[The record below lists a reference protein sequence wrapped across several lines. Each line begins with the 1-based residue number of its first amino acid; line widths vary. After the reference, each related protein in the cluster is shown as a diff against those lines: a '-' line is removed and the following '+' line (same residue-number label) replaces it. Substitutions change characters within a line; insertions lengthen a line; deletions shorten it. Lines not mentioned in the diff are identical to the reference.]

1 MPIKGGLERFIVSR
15 KRQTAPSV
23 FSDAFPDGK
32 PLRTFPGIA
41 FVSATRKLLADRSAN
56 FAVMTALCTPV
67 ALALTA
73 FAIDEGSLYN
83 ERRAAQSIV
92 DLAAITAASNITN
105 AQQAVLTTLADNGIT
120 SVAVQQQ
127 GATVAPTASKAV
139 VQIVPGRYT
148 GVSTIAAGS
157 RFEAGKLP
165 YNAVQV
171 SLKKQGTLYFAGS
184 IMAPPTL
191 GTTAIASAQPQAAF
205 SVGSRL
211 ASLNGGIL
219 NALLGGLLGG
229 NISLSVMDYNSL
241 VSADVDVLSFS
252 DALATQLHLTG
263 VSYSDVLAS
272 KATVGQIATAMANVP
287 GLDHTAKIA
296 LQTMASSATNTVKIP
311 LSTLIDLGSVGDL
324 GIGQKPAGLNVTA
337 SALSMLT
344 AAAALANGTNQVA
357 VNLGA
362 TIPGLVSTTL
372 AVAIGEPMQNSAW
385 LAVGEAGTVVRTA
398 QTRIKLNASVTLGN
412 SNLGGGINLLAVN
425 LPLNV
430 EVAYAEAKLTDISC
444 PTGPSSIK
452 VSIAAQPGVVA
463 AHLANSSAS
472 GFADFTKPQSFSDAE
487 IADVSLKLLLINLN
501 LLQINGQSA
510 FAATNMTPTT
520 LTYNAT
526 DIANKTIKTAS
537 TKNLTQ
543 SLTTSLVNNLS
554 LSVNA
559 LGLGID
565 VTALLGAV
573 KPAVTTLL
581 NGVTAPVD
589 DLVYNVLG
597 ALGVHVGEADV
608 RVTGA
613 SCGRSVLVQ

>member
-1 MPIKGGLERFIVSR
+1 MPAKGGLM
-15 KRQTAPSV
+15 
-23 FSDAFPDGK
+23 
-32 PLRTFPGIA
+32 
-41 FVSATRKLLADRSAN
+41 SATRRLLADRRAN

-127 GATVAPTASKAV
+127 GANVAPTATKAV

-272 KATVGQIATAMANVP
+272 KATIGQIATAMANVP

-296 LQTMASSATNTVKIP
+296 LQTMASSATSTVKIP

-337 SALSMLT
+337 SALSMVT

-362 TIPGLVSTTL
+362 TIPGLTSTTL
-372 AVAIGEPMQNSAW
+372 SIAIGEPMQNSAW

-425 LPLNV
+425 LPLNI
-430 EVAYAEAKLTDISC
+430 EVAYAEAKLTDITC

-452 VSIAAQPGVVA
+452 VSIAAQPGVVE
-463 AHLANSSAS
+463 AHLAKSSAS

-510 FAATNMTPTT
+510 FSVTNMTPTN
-520 LTYNAT
+520 LTFNAT
-526 DIANKTIKTAS
+526 DIANKAIKTVS

-543 SLTTSLVNNLS
+543 SLTTSLINNLS

-559 LGLGID
+559 LGLGLD
-565 VTALLGAV
+565 GTALLGAV

-613 SCGRSVLVQ
+613 TCGRSVLVQ

>member
-1 MPIKGGLERFIVSR
+1 MMPIKGGLM
-15 KRQTAPSV
+15 A
-23 FSDAFPDGK
+23 
-32 PLRTFPGIA
+32 
-41 FVSATRKLLADRSAN
+41 ATRRLLVDRSAN

-105 AQQAVLTTLADNGIT
+105 AQQAVLTALSDNGIT
-120 SVAVQQQ
+120 SVAVQRQ
-127 GATVAPTASKAV
+127 GTTVAPTASKAV
-139 VQIVPGRYT
+139 VQVVPGRYT
-148 GVSTIAAGS
+148 GISTIAAGS

-171 SLKKQGTLYFAGS
+171 TLKKQGTLYFAGS

-241 VSADVDVLSFS
+241 VSADVDVLSFT

-263 VSYSDVLAS
+263 VSYNDVLAS
-272 KATVGQIATAMANVP
+272 KATIGQIATAMANVP
-287 GLDHTAKIA
+287 GLDRTAKLA
-296 LQTMASSATNTVKIP
+296 LQTMASSATNTVRIP

-362 TIPGLVSTTL
+362 TIPGLASTTL
-372 AVAIGEPMQNSAW
+372 AIAIGEPMQNSAW

-398 QTRIKLNASVTLGN
+398 QTRIKLNADVTVGN
-412 SNLGGGINLLAVN
+412 SNLGGGTSLVAVH

-430 EVAYAEAKLTDISC
+430 EVAYAEAKLTDITC
-444 PTGPSSIK
+444 PTGPSSIN
-452 VSIAAQPGVVA
+452 VSIAAQPGVVS
-463 AHLANSSAS
+463 AHLANSNAS
-472 GFADFTKPQSFSDAE
+472 GFADFAQPQSFSNAD
-487 IADVSLKLLLINLN
+487 IADLRLLLIP
-501 LLQINGQSA
+501 LLQVTGSSA
-510 FAATNMTPTT
+510 FSVTNMAPTN
-520 LTYNAT
+520 LTFSAT
-526 DIANKTIKTAS
+526 DIANKTIKTVS

-554 LSVNA
+554 LSINA
-559 LGLGID
+559 LGLGLN
-565 VTALLGAV
+565 VTALLGTV

-589 DLVYNVLG
+589 SLVYNVLG
-597 ALGVHVGEADV
+597 ALGVRVGEADV

-613 SCGRSVLVQ
+613 TCGRSVLVQ

>member
-1 MPIKGGLERFIVSR
+1 MSIKGGLM
-15 KRQTAPSV
+15 A
-23 FSDAFPDGK
+23 
-32 PLRTFPGIA
+32 
-41 FVSATRKLLADRSAN
+41 ATRRLVADRSAN

-92 DLAAITAASNITN
+92 DLAAITAASNIPN

-127 GATVAPTASKAV
+127 GTNVAPTATKAV

-148 GVSTIAAGS
+148 GVSTIAAGN

-219 NALLGGLLGG
+219 NALIGSLLGG

-241 VSADVDVLSFS
+241 ISADVDVLSFV
-252 DALATQLHLTG
+252 DQLAVQLRLTG

-287 GLDHTAKIA
+287 GLDRTAKIA

-311 LSTLIDLGSVGDL
+311 LSTLVDLGSVGGL
-324 GIGQKPAGLNVTA
+324 GLGQKPAGLSVEA

-362 TIPGLVSTTL
+362 TIPGLASTTL
-372 AVAIGEPMQNSAW
+372 AIAIGEPMQNSPW
-385 LAVGEAGTVVRTA
+385 LAVGESGTVVRTA
-398 QTRIKLNASVTLGN
+398 QTRIKLNASVTVGN

-430 EVAYAEAKLTDISC
+430 EVAYAEAKLTDITC

-452 VSIAAQPGVVA
+452 VSIATQPGVVE
-463 AHLANSSAS
+463 AHLADSNAS

-501 LLQINGQSA
+501 LLQIKGSSA
-510 FAATNMTPTT
+510 FSITNMAPTT
-520 LTYNAT
+520 LTYSAT
-526 DIANKTIKTAS
+526 DIANKAIKTVS
-537 TKNLTQ
+537 TRNLTQ
-543 SLTTSLVNNLS
+543 SLTTSLINKLS

-559 LGLGID
+559 LGLGLD

-589 DLVYNVLG
+589 SLVYNVLG
-597 ALGVHVGEADV
+597 TLGVHVGEADV

-613 SCGRSVLVQ
+613 TCGRSVLVQ

>member
-1 MPIKGGLERFIVSR
+1 MPIKGGLM
-15 KRQTAPSV
+15 A
-23 FSDAFPDGK
+23 
-32 PLRTFPGIA
+32 
-41 FVSATRKLLADRSAN
+41 ATRRLLADRSAN

-105 AQQAVLTTLADNGIT
+105 AQQAVLTALSDNGIT
-120 SVAVQQQ
+120 SVAVQRQ
-127 GATVAPTASKAV
+127 GTTVAPTASKAV
-139 VQIVPGRYT
+139 VQVVPGRYT
-148 GVSTIAAGS
+148 GISTIAAGS

-171 SLKKQGTLYFAGS
+171 TLKKQGTLYFAGS

-241 VSADVDVLSFS
+241 VSADVDVLSFT

-263 VSYSDVLAS
+263 VSYNDVLAS
-272 KATVGQIATAMANVP
+272 KATIGQIATAMANVP
-287 GLDHTAKIA
+287 GLDRTAKLA
-296 LQTMASSATNTVKIP
+296 LQTMASSATNTVRIP

-362 TIPGLVSTTL
+362 TIPGLASTTL
-372 AVAIGEPMQNSAW
+372 AIAVGEPMQNSAW

-398 QTRIKLNASVTLGN
+398 QTRIKLNADVTVGN
-412 SNLGGGINLLAVN
+412 SNLGGGTSLVAVH

-430 EVAYAEAKLTDISC
+430 EVAYAEAKLTDITC
-444 PTGPSSIK
+444 PTGPSSIN
-452 VSIAAQPGVVA
+452 VSIAAQPGVVS
-463 AHLANSSAS
+463 AHLANSNAS
-472 GFADFTKPQSFSDAE
+472 GFADFAQPQSFSNADIAE
-487 IADVSLKLLLINLN
+487 LRLLLIP
-501 LLQINGQSA
+501 LLQVTGSSA
-510 FAATNMTPTT
+510 FSVTNMAPTN
-520 LTYNAT
+520 LTFSAT
-526 DIANKTIKTAS
+526 DIANKTIKTVS

-554 LSVNA
+554 LSINA
-559 LGLGID
+559 LGLGLN
-565 VTALLGAV
+565 VTALLGTV
-573 KPAVTTLL
+573 KPAVATLL

-589 DLVYNVLG
+589 DLLYNVLG

-613 SCGRSVLVQ
+613 TCGRSVLVQ

>member
-1 MPIKGGLERFIVSR
+1 MRAKGGL
-15 KRQTAPSV
+15 
-23 FSDAFPDGK
+23 
-32 PLRTFPGIA
+32 IA
-41 FVSATRKLLADRSAN
+41 ATRRLLADRSAN

-105 AQQAVLTTLADNGIT
+105 AQQAVLTALSDNGIT

-127 GATVAPTASKAV
+127 GTTVAPTASKAV
-139 VQIVPGRYT
+139 VQVVPGRYT

-171 SLKKQGTLYFAGS
+171 TLKKQGTLYFAGS

-241 VSADVDVLSFS
+241 VSADVDVLSFI

-263 VSYSDVLAS
+263 VSYNDVLAS
-272 KATVGQIATAMANVP
+272 KATIGQIATAMANVP
-287 GLDHTAKIA
+287 GLDRTAKLA
-296 LQTMASSATNTVKIP
+296 LQTMASSATNTVRIP

-362 TIPGLVSTTL
+362 TIPGLASTTL
-372 AVAIGEPMQNSAW
+372 AIAIGEPMQNSAW

-398 QTRIKLNASVTLGN
+398 QTRIKLNADVTVGN
-412 SNLGGGINLLAVN
+412 SNLGGGTSLVAVH

-430 EVAYAEAKLTDISC
+430 EVAYAEGKLTDITC
-444 PTGPSSIK
+444 PTGPSSIN
-452 VSIAAQPGVVA
+452 VSIAAQPGVVS
-463 AHLANSSAS
+463 AHLANSNAS
-472 GFADFTKPQSFSDAE
+472 GFADFAQPQSFSNAD
-487 IADVSLKLLLINLN
+487 IADLRLLLIP
-501 LLQINGQSA
+501 LLQVTGSSA
-510 FAATNMTPTT
+510 FSVTNMAPTN
-520 LTYNAT
+520 LTFSAT
-526 DIANKTIKTAS
+526 DIANKTIKTVS

-554 LSVNA
+554 LSINA
-559 LGLGID
+559 LGLGLN
-565 VTALLGAV
+565 VTALLGTV

-589 DLVYNVLG
+589 SLVYNVLG
-597 ALGVHVGEADV
+597 ALGVRVGEADV

-613 SCGRSVLVQ
+613 TCGRSVLVQ

>member
-1 MPIKGGLERFIVSR
+1 MSIKGGLM
-15 KRQTAPSV
+15 A
-23 FSDAFPDGK
+23 
-32 PLRTFPGIA
+32 
-41 FVSATRKLLADRSAN
+41 ATRRLLADRSAN

-105 AQQAVLTTLADNGIT
+105 ARQAVLTTLADNGIT

-127 GATVAPTASKAV
+127 GANVAPTATKAV

-148 GVSTIAAGS
+148 GVSTIATGS

-191 GTTAIASAQPQAAF
+191 GTAAIASAQPQAAF

-241 VSADVDVLSFS
+241 VSADVDVLSFT

-272 KATVGQIATAMANVP
+272 KATIGQIATAMANVP

-296 LQTMASSATNTVKIP
+296 LQTMASSATNNVKIP
-311 LSTLIDLGSVGDL
+311 LSTLVDLGSVGSL
-324 GIGQKPAGLNVTA
+324 GLGQKPAGLSVDA

-357 VNLGA
+357 INLGA
-362 TIPGLVSTTL
+362 TIPGLTSTTL
-372 AVAIGEPMQNSAW
+372 SIAIGEPMQNSAW

-398 QTRIKLNASVTLGN
+398 QTRIKLNASVTVGN

-425 LPLNV
+425 LPLNI
-430 EVAYAEAKLTDISC
+430 EVAYAEGKLTDINC
-444 PTGPSSIK
+444 PTGPSSMK
-452 VSIAAQPGVVA
+452 VSIAAQPGVVE
-463 AHLANSSAS
+463 AHLADSSAS

-501 LLQINGQSA
+501 LLQIKGSSA
-510 FAATNMTPTT
+510 FSITNMAPTN
-520 LTYNAT
+520 LTFNAT
-526 DIANKTIKTAS
+526 DIANKAIKTVS

-559 LGLGID
+559 LGLGLD

-613 SCGRSVLVQ
+613 TCGRSVLVQ

>member
-1 MPIKGGLERFIVSR
+1 MMSIKGGMM
-15 KRQTAPSV
+15 A
-23 FSDAFPDGK
+23 
-32 PLRTFPGIA
+32 
-41 FVSATRKLLADRSAN
+41 ATRRLVADRSAN

-127 GATVAPTASKAV
+127 GTNVAPTATKAV
-139 VQIVPGRYT
+139 VQVVPGRYT

-219 NALLGGLLGG
+219 NALIGSLLGG

-241 VSADVDVLSFS
+241 ISADVDVLSFV
-252 DALATQLHLTG
+252 DQLAVQLRLTG

-287 GLDHTAKIA
+287 GLDRTAKIA
-296 LQTMASSATNTVKIP
+296 LQAMASSATNTVKIP
-311 LSTLIDLGSVGDL
+311 LSTLVDLGSVGSL
-324 GIGQKPAGLNVTA
+324 GLGQKPAGLSVDA
-337 SALSMLT
+337 SAFSMLT

-362 TIPGLVSTTL
+362 TIPGLTSTTL
-372 AVAIGEPMQNSAW
+372 AIAIGEPMQNSPW
-385 LAVGEAGTVVRTA
+385 LAVGESGTVVRTA
-398 QTRIKLNASVTLGN
+398 QTRIKLNASVTVGN

-425 LPLNV
+425 LPLNI
-430 EVAYAEAKLTDISC
+430 EVAYAEAKLTDITC

-452 VSIAAQPGVVA
+452 VSIAAQPGVVE
-463 AHLANSSAS
+463 AHLADSNTS

-501 LLQINGQSA
+501 LLQIKGSSA
-510 FAATNMTPTT
+510 FSITNMAPTT
-520 LTYNAT
+520 LTYTAT
-526 DIANKTIKTAS
+526 DIGNKAIKTVS

-559 LGLGID
+559 LGLGLD

-589 DLVYNVLG
+589 SLVYNVLG

-613 SCGRSVLVQ
+613 TCGRSVLVQ

>member
-1 MPIKGGLERFIVSR
+1 MSIKGGLM
-15 KRQTAPSV
+15 A
-23 FSDAFPDGK
+23 
-32 PLRTFPGIA
+32 
-41 FVSATRKLLADRSAN
+41 ATRRLLADRSAN

-105 AQQAVLTTLADNGIT
+105 ARQAVLTTLADNGIT

-127 GATVAPTASKAV
+127 GANVAPTATKAV

-148 GVSTIAAGS
+148 GVSTIATGS

-191 GTTAIASAQPQAAF
+191 GTAAIASAQPQAAF

-241 VSADVDVLSFS
+241 VSADVDVLSFT

-272 KATVGQIATAMANVP
+272 KATIGQIATAMANVP

-296 LQTMASSATNTVKIP
+296 LQTMASSATNNVKIP
-311 LSTLIDLGSVGDL
+311 LSTLVDLGSVGSL
-324 GIGQKPAGLNVTA
+324 GLGQKPAGLSVDA

-362 TIPGLVSTTL
+362 TIPGLTSTTL
-372 AVAIGEPMQNSAW
+372 SIAIGEPMQNSAW

-398 QTRIKLNASVTLGN
+398 QTRIKLNASVTVGN

-425 LPLNV
+425 LPLNI
-430 EVAYAEAKLTDISC
+430 EVAYAEAKLTDINC
-444 PTGPSSIK
+444 PTGPSSMK
-452 VSIAAQPGVVA
+452 VSIAAQPGVVE
-463 AHLANSSAS
+463 AHLADSSAS

-501 LLQINGQSA
+501 LLQIKGSSA
-510 FAATNMTPTT
+510 FSITNMAPTN
-520 LTYNAT
+520 LTFNAT
-526 DIANKTIKTAS
+526 DIANKAIKTVS

-559 LGLGID
+559 LGLGLD

-613 SCGRSVLVQ
+613 TCGRSVLVQ

>member
-1 MPIKGGLERFIVSR
+1 MMRTKGGLM
-15 KRQTAPSV
+15 A
-23 FSDAFPDGK
+23 
-32 PLRTFPGIA
+32 
-41 FVSATRKLLADRSAN
+41 ATRRLLADRSAN
-56 FAVMTALCTPV
+56 FAIMTALCTPV

-73 FAIDEGSLYN
+73 FAVDEGALYN

-92 DLAAITAASNITN
+92 DLAAIAAAQNITN
-105 AQQAVLTTLADNGIT
+105 AQQAALTTLADNGIT

-127 GATVAPTASKAV
+127 GTNLAPTGTKAV
-139 VQIVPGRYT
+139 IQVTPGRYT

-184 IMAPPTL
+184 IMPPPTI

-205 SVGSRL
+205 SIGSRL

-219 NALLGGLLGG
+219 NGLIGGLLGG

-241 VSADVDVLSFS
+241 ISADVDVLSFV
-252 DALATQLHLTG
+252 DQLAVQLRLTG

-272 KATVGQIATAMANVP
+272 KATVGQIIAAMANVP
-287 GLDHTAKIA
+287 GLDRTAKIA
-296 LQTMASSATNTVKIP
+296 LQTLASSATTTVKIP
-311 LSTLIDLGSVGDL
+311 LSTLVDLGSVGSL
-324 GIGQKPAGLNVTA
+324 GLGQQPAGLSVDA
-337 SALSMLT
+337 SALSMVT

-362 TIPGLVSTTL
+362 TVPGLASTTL
-372 AVAIGEPMQNSAW
+372 AIAIGEPMQNSAW

-398 QTRIKLNASVTLGN
+398 QTRIKLNASVTVGN

-452 VSIAAQPGVVA
+452 VTLAAQPGVVE

-472 GFADFTKPQSFSDAE
+472 GFADFTKPQSFSDAD

-501 LLQINGQSA
+501 LLQIKGSSA
-510 FAATNMTPTT
+510 FSITNMAPTT
-520 LTYNAT
+520 LTYSAT
-526 DIANKTIKTAS
+526 DIANKTIKTVS

-543 SLTTSLVNNLS
+543 SLTTSLINNLS

-559 LGLGID
+559 LGLGLD

-589 DLVYNVLG
+589 ELVYNVLG

-613 SCGRSVLVQ
+613 TCGRSVLVQ

>member
-1 MPIKGGLERFIVSR
+1 MRAKGGL
-15 KRQTAPSV
+15 
-23 FSDAFPDGK
+23 
-32 PLRTFPGIA
+32 IA
-41 FVSATRKLLADRSAN
+41 ATRRLLADRSAN

-127 GATVAPTASKAV
+127 GTTVAPTASKAV
-139 VQIVPGRYT
+139 VQILPGRYT

-184 IMAPPTL
+184 IMSPPTL

-241 VSADVDVLSFS
+241 VSADVDVLSFT

-272 KATVGQIATAMANVP
+272 KATIGQIATAMANVP
-287 GLDHTAKIA
+287 GLDRTAKIA
-296 LQTMASSATNTVKIP
+296 LQTMASSATNTVKVP
-311 LSTLIDLGSVGDL
+311 LCNLANLGSVGSL
-324 GIGQKPAGLNVTA
+324 GLGQKPAGLSVGA
-337 SALSMLT
+337 SAMSMLT
-344 AAAALANGTNQVA
+344 AAAALANGNNEVQ

-362 TIPGLVSTTL
+362 TIPGLTSATL
-372 AVAIGEPMQNSAW
+372 AVAIGEPLQCSPW
-385 LAVGEAGTVVRTA
+385 LAVGESGSVVRTA
-398 QTRIKLNASVTLGN
+398 QTRIKLNADVTVGN
-412 SNLGGGINLLAVN
+412 SNLGGGTSLVAVH

-444 PTGPSSIK
+444 PTGPSSIN
-452 VSIAAQPGVVA
+452 VSIAAQPGVVS
-463 AHLANSSAS
+463 AHLANSNAS
-472 GFADFTKPQSFSDAE
+472 GFADFTQPQSFSNAD
-487 IADVSLKLLLINLN
+487 IADLRLLLIP
-501 LLQINGQSA
+501 LLQVTGSSA
-510 FAATNMTPTT
+510 FSVTNMAPTN
-520 LTYNAT
+520 LTFSAT
-526 DIANKTIKTAS
+526 DIANKAIKTVS

-554 LSVNA
+554 LSIDA
-559 LGLGID
+559 LGLGLN
-565 VTALLGAV
+565 VTALLGTV

-589 DLVYNVLG
+589 SLVYNVLG
-597 ALGVHVGEADV
+597 ALGVRVGEADV

-613 SCGRSVLVQ
+613 TCGRSVLVQ

>member
-1 MPIKGGLERFIVSR
+1 MMRNSGGGLV
-15 KRQTAPSV
+15 
-23 FSDAFPDGK
+23 DAARR
-32 PLRTFPGIA
+32 LI
-41 FVSATRKLLADRSAN
+41 ADRRAN

-73 FAIDEGSLYN
+73 FAVDEGSLYN

-92 DLAAITAASNITN
+92 DLAAITAAAHINN
-105 AQQAVLTTLADNGIT
+105 AQQAVLTTLKDNGIT

-127 GATVAPTASKAV
+127 GTNVAPTGSKAV
-139 VQIVPGRYT
+139 VQVVPGRYS
-148 GVSTIAAGS
+148 GVSSIAAGS

-171 SLKKQGTLYFAGS
+171 SLKKQGTLYFAAS
-184 IMAPPTL
+184 MMAPPVI
-191 GTTAIASAQPQAAF
+191 GTTATASAQPEAAF

-211 ASLNGGIL
+211 ASVNGGIL
-219 NALLGGLLGG
+219 NALLGALLGG

-241 VSADVDVLSFS
+241 ISADVDVLSFT
-252 DALATQLHLTG
+252 DQLATQLHLTG
-263 VSYSDVLAS
+263 VTYSDVLAS
-272 KATVGQIATAMANVP
+272 KATIGQIATAMANVP
-287 GLDHTAKIA
+287 GLDRTAKLA
-296 LQTMASSATNTVKIP
+296 LQIMASSATNTVKIP
-311 LSTLIDLGSVGDL
+311 LSQLIDLGSVGSL
-324 GIGQKPAGLNVTA
+324 GLGQKPAGLSVDA
-337 SALSMLT
+337 SAMSMLT
-344 AAAALANGTNQVA
+344 AAAALANGTNQVS

-362 TIPGLVSTTL
+362 TIPGLTSTTL
-372 AVAIGEPMQNSAW
+372 EIAIGEPMQSSAW
-385 LAVGEAGTVVRTA
+385 LAVGELGTVVRTA
-398 QTRIKLNASVTLGN
+398 QTRIKLNAGVTVGTP
-412 SNLGGGINLLAVN
+412 NLGGGIKLLAVN

-430 EVAYAEAKLTDISC
+430 EIAYAEAKLTDISC

-452 VSIAAQPGVVA
+452 VSIAAQPGVVS
-463 AHLANSSAS
+463 AHLADSSAS

-501 LLQINGQSA
+501 LLQIKGSSA
-510 FAATNMTPTT
+510 FSVTNMTPTT
-520 LTYNAT
+520 LTFSAT

-554 LSVNA
+554 LSVKA

-565 VTALLGAV
+565 VTSLLGTV

-589 DLVYNVLG
+589 DVVYNVLA

-613 SCGRSVLVQ
+613 VCGRSVLVQ

>member
-1 MPIKGGLERFIVSR
+1 MRKRAGGLM
-15 KRQTAPSV
+15 
-23 FSDAFPDGK
+23 G
-32 PLRTFPGIA
+32 
-41 FVSATRKLLADRSAN
+41 ATRRLIADRRGN

-67 ALALTA
+67 ALVLTA
-73 FAIDEGSLYN
+73 FAVDEGSLYN

-92 DLAAITAASNITN
+92 DLAAITAAAHINN
-105 AQQAVLTTLADNGIT
+105 AEQAVLTTLKDNGIT

-127 GATVAPTASKAV
+127 GVDIAPTGSKAV
-139 VQIVPGRYT
+139 VQVVPGRY
-148 GVSTIAAGS
+148 SAISSIAAGS

-171 SLKKQGTLYFAGS
+171 SLKKQGTLYFAAS
-184 IMAPPTL
+184 MMTPPVI
-191 GTTAIASAQPQAAF
+191 GTTATASAQPEAAF

-211 ASLNGGIL
+211 ASVNGGIL

-241 VSADVDVLSFS
+241 ISADVDVLSFT

-263 VSYSDVLAS
+263 VTYSDVLAS
-272 KATVGQIATAMANVP
+272 KATIGQIATAMANVP
-287 GLDHTAKIA
+287 GLDRTAKLA
-296 LQTMASSATNTVKIP
+296 LQTMASSATNNVKIP
-311 LSTLIDLGSVGDL
+311 LSHLVDLGSVGSL
-324 GIGQKPAGLNVTA
+324 GLGQKPAGLSVDA
-337 SALSMLT
+337 SAMSMLS
-344 AAAALANGTNQVA
+344 AAAALANGTNQVS

-362 TIPGLVSTTL
+362 TIPGLTSTTL
-372 AVAIGEPMQNSAW
+372 QIAIGEPMQNSPW
-385 LAVGEAGTVVRTA
+385 LAVGEMGTVVRTA
-398 QTRIKLNASVTLGN
+398 QTRIKLNASVTVGT
-412 SNLGGGINLLAVN
+412 SNLGGGTKLLAVN

-444 PTGPSSIK
+444 PTGPASIK
-452 VSIAAQPGVVA
+452 VSIAAQPGVVE
-463 AHLANSSAS
+463 AHLANSNAS
-472 GFADFTKPQSFSDAE
+472 GFADFTQPQSFSNAD
-487 IADVSLKLLLINLN
+487 IADLKLLLVP
-501 LLQINGQSA
+501 LLQVTGSSA
-510 FAATNMTPTT
+510 FSVTNMMPTN
-520 LTYNAT
+520 LTFSAT
-526 DIANKTIKTAS
+526 DIANKAVKTVS

-554 LSVNA
+554 LTVNA

-565 VTALLGAV
+565 VTALLGTV

-589 DLVYNVLG
+589 NLVYNVLA

-613 SCGRSVLVQ
+613 VCGRSVLVQ

>member
-1 MPIKGGLERFIVSR
+1 M
-15 KRQTAPSV
+15 A
-23 FSDAFPDGK
+23 
-32 PLRTFPGIA
+32 
-41 FVSATRKLLADRSAN
+41 ATRRLVADRSAN

-105 AQQAVLTTLADNGIT
+105 AQQAVLTTLSDNGIT
-120 SVAVQQQ
+120 SVAVQEQ
-127 GATVAPTASKAV
+127 GTTVAPTASKAV

-148 GVSTIAAGS
+148 GVSAIAAGS

-184 IMAPPTL
+184 IMSPPTL

-241 VSADVDVLSFS
+241 VSADIDVLSFT

-311 LSTLIDLGSVGDL
+311 LSSLVDLGSVGNL
-324 GIGQKPAGLNVTA
+324 GLGQKPAGLSVDA

-362 TIPGLVSTTL
+362 TIPGLASTTL
-372 AVAIGEPMQNSAW
+372 AIAIGEPMQNSAW

-412 SNLGGGINLLAVN
+412 ANLGGGISLLAVN

-430 EVAYAEAKLTDISC
+430 EVAYAEAKLTDITC

-463 AHLANSSAS
+463 AHLAKSSAS
-472 GFADFTKPQSFSDAE
+472 GFADFTQPQSFSDAE

-510 FAATNMTPTT
+510 FSVTNMAPTT
-520 LTYNAT
+520 LTYNAS
-526 DIANKTIKTAS
+526 DIANKAIKTVS

-559 LGLGID
+559 LGLGLD
-565 VTALLGAV
+565 VTALLGTV

-589 DLVYNVLG
+589 DLLYNVLG

-613 SCGRSVLVQ
+613 TCGRSVLVQ

>member
-1 MPIKGGLERFIVSR
+1 M
-15 KRQTAPSV
+15 A
-23 FSDAFPDGK
+23 
-32 PLRTFPGIA
+32 
-41 FVSATRKLLADRSAN
+41 ATRRLLADRSAN

-105 AQQAVLTTLADNGIT
+105 AQQAVLTALSDNGIT

-139 VQIVPGRYT
+139 VQVVPGRYT

-171 SLKKQGTLYFAGS
+171 TLKKQGTLYFAGS

-241 VSADVDVLSFS
+241 VSADVDVLSFT

-263 VSYSDVLAS
+263 VSYNDVLAS
-272 KATVGQIATAMANVP
+272 KATIGQIATAMANVP
-287 GLDHTAKIA
+287 GLDRTAKLA
-296 LQTMASSATNTVKIP
+296 LQTMASSATNTVRIP

-362 TIPGLVSTTL
+362 TIPGLASTTL
-372 AVAIGEPMQNSAW
+372 AIAIGEPMQNSAW

-398 QTRIKLNASVTLGN
+398 QTRIKLNANVTLGN
-412 SNLGGGINLLAVN
+412 PNLGGGTSLVAVH

-452 VSIAAQPGVVA
+452 VSIVAQPGVVS

-472 GFADFTKPQSFSDAE
+472 GFADFTKPQSFSDAD
-487 IADVSLKLLLINLN
+487 IADLKLLLVPV
-501 LLQINGQSA
+501 LQVTGSSA
-510 FAATNMTPTT
+510 FSVTNMTPTN

-526 DIANKTIKTAS
+526 DIANKATKTVS

-543 SLTTSLVNNLS
+543 SLTTSLVDNLT
-554 LSVNA
+554 LSINA

-565 VTALLGAV
+565 LTALLGTV

-589 DLVYNVLG
+589 DLLYNVLG

-613 SCGRSVLVQ
+613 TCGRSVLVQ

>member
-1 MPIKGGLERFIVSR
+1 M
-15 KRQTAPSV
+15 A
-23 FSDAFPDGK
+23 
-32 PLRTFPGIA
+32 
-41 FVSATRKLLADRSAN
+41 ATRRLLADRSAN
-56 FAVMTALCTPV
+56 FAIMTALCTPV
-67 ALALTA
+67 ALALSA

-83 ERRAAQSIV
+83 ERRAAQSMV

-105 AQQAVLTTLADNGIT
+105 AQQAVLTTLSDNGIT

-127 GATVAPTASKAV
+127 GTTVAPTASKAV

-148 GVSTIAAGS
+148 GVSTVAAGS

-184 IMAPPTL
+184 IMSPPTL

-241 VSADVDVLSFS
+241 ISADVDVLSFT

-263 VSYSDVLAS
+263 VSYTDVLTS
-272 KATVGQIATAMANVP
+272 KATIGQIATAMANVP
-287 GLDHTAKIA
+287 GLDRTAKIA

-311 LSTLIDLGSVGDL
+311 LSTFIDLGSVGDL

-344 AAAALANGTNQVA
+344 AAAALANGSNEVA

-362 TIPGLVSTTL
+362 TIPGLTSTTL
-372 AVAIGEPMQNSAW
+372 AIAIGEPMQNSAW
-385 LAVGEAGTVVRTA
+385 LTVGELGTVVRTA

-412 SNLGGGINLLAVN
+412 ANLGGGIKLLAVN

-444 PTGPSSIK
+444 PTGPSSVK
-452 VSIAAQPGVVA
+452 VSIAAQPGVVE
-463 AHLANSSAS
+463 AHLAKSSAS

-487 IADVSLKLLLINLN
+487 IADVSLKLLLIKLN
-501 LLQINGQSA
+501 LLQINGSSY
-510 FAATNMTPTT
+510 FAVTNMTPTT

-526 DIANKTIKTAS
+526 DIANKAIKTVS

-559 LGLGID
+559 LGLGLD
-565 VTALLGAV
+565 VTALLGTV

-589 DLVYNVLG
+589 SLVYNVLG
-597 ALGVHVGEADV
+597 ALGVRVGEADV

-613 SCGRSVLVQ
+613 TCGRSVLVQ